1 MFYVGIDVA
10 KFKHDLC
17 LLDKNGTKVGK
28 EFSFANSQEGAD
40 QVLAFLEANSVTA
53 DNLLIGM
60 EATGHYWIALYSF
73 LFEHG
78 YHIIVINPIQTDSYR
93 RMAIRKV
100 KNDQVDAYFI
110 AKLLRSGDFKQSSAM
125 DERYTGLKQL
135 TRFRMFLV
143 DECSDLK
150 KKALVILDQVFPEY
164 QKLFTDTFGK
174 TSTEILLN
182 CPFPE
187 DIQQISTRKLI
198 TLLNKASRGRL
209 GASQAE
215 TLKKA
220 AANSFGI
227 TFATDAFAFEL
238 KQLLQQ
244 LLFTEK
250 QIADLDTQIAKQ
262 LKTLDTYITSIPGIG
277 EVLGA
282 TIISEIGDINTF
294 EAPNK
299 LVAFAGIDASV
310 HSSGTFVGTQNHMS
324 KRGSP
329 YLRRAIWLA
338 ASVAAFHDPIL
349 SAYYQ
354 QLRARG
360 KHHLVAINGVARKL
374 CNIIYT
380 ILKEQRAYLPLP
392 PKGR

>member
-1 MFYVGIDVA
+1 
-10 KFKHDLC
+10 
-17 LLDKNGTKVGK
+17 
-28 EFSFANSQEGAD
+28 
-40 QVLAFLEANSVTA
+40 
-53 DNLLIGM
+53 
-60 EATGHYWIALYSF
+60 
-73 LFEHG
+73 
-78 YHIIVINPIQTDSYR
+78 
-93 RMAIRKV
+93 
-100 KNDQVDAYFI
+100 
-110 AKLLRSGDFKQSSAM
+110 LLRSGDFKQSSAM
-125 DERYTGLKQL
+125 DERYTGLKHL

-143 DECSDLK
+143 DECSGLK

-209 GASQAE
+209 GTSQAE
-215 TLKKA
+215 KLKEA